1 MKESLEEEMDKHVLN
16 SFEQNEDLHIT
27 YFFLFPFFKGK

>member
-16 SFEQNEDLHIT
+16 SFEWNEDLHT
-27 YFFLFPFFKGK
+27 THKFFEGK